1 MLTTHWKLVWHDEFD
16 GTTIDRTRWHVEDTY
31 TGASNNEMQ
40 TYTDRP
46 RNVRL
51 ENGMLIFEARE
62 ELHAGFRYTSGRLST
77 HGLQSWTY
85 GRFEARIKLP
95 YGQGLWPAFWLLGDD
110 VVSQGW
116 PECGEIDVME
126 NIGREPAT
134 VRGTVHGPGYSRDD
148 GVYADYFLAAGRF
161 ADDFHVFAIEWEPD
175 QIRWYVDD
183 HLFSTLT
190 PHDVPG
196 RWVFDHPHF
205 LILNLAVGGFW
216 PGYPDETTVFPQF
229 MHVDYVRVYQ
239 R

>member
-1 MLTTHWKLVWHDEFD
+1 MTTHWKLIWHDEFD
-16 GTTIDRTRWHVEDTY
+16 GTAIDRTRWHVEDAY
-31 TGASNNEMQ
+31 TGESNNEMEI
-40 TYTDRP
+40 YTDRP
-46 RNVRL
+46 RNARV
-51 ENGMLIFEARE
+51 ENGQLVIEARE
-62 ELHAGFRYTSGRLST
+62 EPLAGFRYTSGRLST
-77 HGLQSWTY
+77 HGLHAWTY

-95 YGQGLWPAFWLLGDD
+95 YGQGIWPAFWLLGDD
-110 VVSQGW
+110 VPQNGW
-116 PECGEIDVME
+116 PECGEIDIME
-126 NIGREPAT
+126 NIGRMPAA

-148 GVYADYFLAAGRF
+148 GVYADYFLPAGRF

-175 QIRWYVDD
+175 QIRWYVDGN
-183 HLFSTLT
+183 LFSTLT
-190 PHDVPG
+190 PRDLPG